1 MKLHFAGSDGNQKY
15 NELLH
20 NAGAKCRLESFYT
33 LKNKAPS
40 NKQFDSLLDSGGF
53 VARTKGIIIK
63 VEDYARYIN
72 AVGATKAF
80 NLDTNDLQE
89 TLDNQKYLE
98 EHCPSCYIIPIYHL
112 SDYLEDKELLNRF
125 IAEGYPYIGIGGV
138 AGEGSPVKLQNQ
150 FYNYIFSV
158 TRDKIKL
165 HGLGITGEPILRAY
179 PWYSVD
185 STSWLSFAR
194 YANSKA
200 NSKKMSQVKAKQ
212 KHYLENTQEEAHHWV
227 EIQRKMTHLW
237 ERRGVNWSNTFT
249 YKGLTITTES

>member
-33 LKNKAPS
+33 LQNKMPS
-40 NKQFDSLLDSGGF
+40 NKQFDQLLDSGGF

-63 VEDYARYIN
+63 VEDYAKYIN
-72 AVGATKAF
+72 ASGVQKAF
-80 NLDTNDLQE
+80 NLDTNDHEE
-89 TLDNQKYLE
+89 TMANQKYLE
-98 EHCPSCYIIPIYHL
+98 ENCPNCYIIPIYHL
-112 SDYLEDKELLNRF
+112 SDYLENKGLLKEF
-125 IAEGYPYIGIGGV
+125 IDAGYPYIGIGGV
-138 AGEGSPVKLQNQ
+138 AGEGSPIKLQNQ
-150 FYNYIFSV
+150 FYNYIFSI

-165 HGLGITGEPILRAY
+165 HGLGITGEPMLQKY

-200 NSKKMSQVKAKQ
+200 NSKKMAQVKAKT

-227 EIQRKMTHLW
+227 EIQNRMTRLW
-237 ERRGVNWSNTFT
+237 ERRGIKWSNTFT
-249 YKGLTITTES
+249 YNGLTITTEL